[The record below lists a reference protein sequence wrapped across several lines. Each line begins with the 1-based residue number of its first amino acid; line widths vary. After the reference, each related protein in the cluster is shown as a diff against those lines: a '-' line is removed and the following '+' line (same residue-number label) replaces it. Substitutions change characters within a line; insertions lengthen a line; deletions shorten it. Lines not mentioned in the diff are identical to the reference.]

1 MYGEDRMK
9 WLASLKLGDKVITKN
24 NIGIIIRITPKRFF
38 VVKFEGDAQ
47 IKFSQNGKNK
57 RNESHSIYM
66 QPYSKEEEEKI
77 KKEQQRKQMVGYL
90 NNVMWSNVEYE
101 KLENIIKIV
110 RGA

>member
-1 MYGEDRMK
+1 MYSKDRMK
-9 WLASLKLGDKVITKN
+9 WLASLKLGNKVITKN
-24 NIGIIIRITPKRFF
+24 NIGVIIQITPKRFF
-38 VVKFEGDAQ
+38 VVKFGDTQ
-47 IKFSQNGKNK
+47 IKFNQNGIN
-57 RNESHSIYM
+57 RSDEWYIIYM

-77 KKEQQRKQMVGYL
+77 KKEQKRSQMIGYL